1 MQRVKITIDSH
12 SKGLNAADRL
22 QTIFF
27 GQMTERDGKYYVVYN
42 ENAVTGLEGTKT
54 TIKWD
59 ETRIVI
65 IRYGQLEHRQEFAQ
79 GLVDNSLY
87 KTPYMVI
94 PVVARTK
101 SMDIACANG
110 IWKLYIEYST
120 EIGGDTPNDIRLEI
134 AIEEEKQG
142 EHKGNISTEH

>member
-1 MQRVKITIDSH
+1 MQRVKIAIDSH

-22 QTIFF
+22 QTIFS
-27 GQMTERDGKYYVVYN
+27 GQMTERGGKYYVVYD

-59 ETRIVI
+59 EKRIVI
-65 IRYGQLEHRQEFAQ
+65 IRYGQLEHRQEFAP
-79 GLVDNSLY
+79 GLIDNSLY

-101 SMDIACANG
+101 SMDVACENG
-110 IWKLYIEYST
+110 IWKLHVEYSA
-120 EIGGDTPNDIRLEI
+120 EIGGDTSNDICLEI
-134 AIEEEKQG
+134 AIEEEK
-142 EHKGNISTEH
+142 

>member
-27 GQMTERDGKYYVVYN
+27 GQMTELSGKHYVVYD

-59 ETRIVI
+59 EKRIVI

-101 SMDIACANG
+101 SMDVAFENST
-110 IWKLYIEYST
+110 WKLHVEYST
-120 EIGGDTPNDIRLEI
+120 EIGGDTPNDICLEI
-134 AIEEEKQG
+134 AIEEEK
-142 EHKGNISTEH
+142 

>member
-27 GQMTERDGKYYVVYN
+27 GQMTELSGKHYVVYD

-59 ETRIVI
+59 EKRIVI

-101 SMDIACANG
+101 SLDVAFENS
-110 IWKLYIEYST
+110 IWKLHVEYST
-120 EIGGDTPNDIRLEI
+120 EIGGDTPNDICLEI
-134 AIEEEKQG
+134 AIEEEK
-142 EHKGNISTEH
+142 

>member
-1 MQRVKITIDSH
+1 MQRVKITIDSQA
-12 SKGLNAADRL
+12 KGLNAADRL

-27 GQMTERDGKYYVVYN
+27 GQMTERGGKYYVVYD

-59 ETRIVI
+59 EKRIVI
-65 IRYGQLEHRQEFAQ
+65 IRYGQLEHRQEFAADF
-79 GLVDNSLY
+79 VDNSLY

-101 SMDIACANG
+101 SMAVACENG
-110 IWKLYIEYST
+110 IWKLHIEYST
-120 EIGGDTPNDIRLEI
+120 EIGGDTPNDICLEI
-134 AIEEEKQG
+134 AIEEEK
-142 EHKGNISTEH
+142 

>member
-27 GQMTERDGKYYVVYN
+27 GQMTELSGKHYVVYD

-59 ETRIVI
+59 EKRIVI

-101 SMDIACANG
+101 SMDVAFKNG
-110 IWKLYIEYST
+110 TWKLHVEYST
-120 EIGGDTPNDIRLEI
+120 ELGGDTPNDICLEI
-134 AIEEEKQG
+134 AIEEEK
-142 EHKGNISTEH
+142 